1 MSESDSE
8 GIISKSQLAEFAE
21 LFDRFEFADDPR
33 SQQACE
39 AERMFNAKA
48 EIAFREQ
55 VQPKFVSLSESDFN
69 AGLKSW
75 CRDWLNKNKPL
86 HFKKRN
92 R

>member
-48 EIAFREQ
+48 EIAFDGSSGCFA
-55 VQPKFVSLSESDFN
+55 V
-69 AGLKSW
+69 
-75 CRDWLNKNKPL
+75 KPL
-86 HFKKRN
+86 Q
-92 R
+92 